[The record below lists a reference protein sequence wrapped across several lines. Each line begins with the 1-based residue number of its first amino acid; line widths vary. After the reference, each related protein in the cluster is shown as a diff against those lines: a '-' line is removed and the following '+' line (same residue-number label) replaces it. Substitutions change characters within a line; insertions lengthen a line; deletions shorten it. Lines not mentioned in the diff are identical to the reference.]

1 LSVPNPTETA
11 VVRAANTPGLVSL
24 FRTDLAQIPNLPLS
38 ADPHDFAFDFYT
50 SAASVVVARAAQAQ
64 IALFLSGDGR
74 SVPYVNNLV
83 FPPFWSNVFFVPKVL
98 PEDLNF

>member
-1 LSVPNPTETA
+1 
-11 VVRAANTPGLVSL
+11 
-24 FRTDLAQIPNLPLS
+24 
-38 ADPHDFAFDFYT
+38 
-50 SAASVVVARAAQAQ
+50 VARAAQAQ

>member
-1 LSVPNPTETA
+1 MAKL
-11 VVRAANTPGLVSL
+11 
-24 FRTDLAQIPNLPLS
+24 PNLPLN
-38 ADPHDFAFDFYT
+38 ADPHMFAFDFST

-64 IALFLSGDGR
+64 MAMFLSGDGR

-83 FPPFWSNVFFVPKVL
+83 FPLYWSDVFFVPKVL